1 MCSKRDCAIDAGII
15 LPKTYDEITAEAASQ
30 AATNSQKG
38 TLDAYLDIPKFTVEL
53 FNLLIIL
60 WLMRQAQPWLR
71 IEDPY
76 LQAAFLLCNPQ
87 AIMYSASYAARK
99 AMKLFEEFHTK
110 LIGTLQVGL
119 TIYHAL
125 HILLLL
131 CITDIQRSQ

>member
-1 MCSKRDCAIDAGII
+1 MCKDRHRAIEAGIN

-30 AATNSQKG
+30 AATQSQTG
-38 TLDAYLDIPKFTVEL
+38 TLDSFLNVPKFTVEL

-87 AIMYSASYAARK
+87 AIMYSASYAAHK
-99 AMKLFEEFHTK
+99 AMKLFEEFHNK
-110 LIGTLQVGL
+110 LIGTLQVCWS
-119 TIYHAL
+119 TSHTSTVVFYWS
-125 HILLLL
+125 
-131 CITDIQRSQ
+131 TWS